1 MNYMIFT
8 ELYSLYSLYF
18 FTAFEF
24 TVQYCMCKP
33 RLARSVDGLSFE
45 VLGAMAAQPDTAP
58 EPGEAS
64 HGKPM
69 KIMKLDVPRMQHA
82 DSCSTALNRL
92 TNDSINLL

>member
-1 MNYMIFT
+1 
-8 ELYSLYSLYF
+8 
-18 FTAFEF
+18 
-24 TVQYCMCKP
+24 MCKP

-82 DSCSTALNRL
+82 DACSMALNRL
-92 TNDSINLL
+92 TNDCILLHCS